1 MPLKSHPDSAT
12 LRRMMSRSGND
23 LIRFNVPSAVGREL
37 EYTQDA
43 IARGDLG
50 GGGYYAQRCEEF
62 LERMLGAPRVFLTTS
77 CTSAL
82 EIAALLCDLELG
94 DEVILPSFTFVSTAN
109 AFVLRG
115 AHPKFVDMRPDTLNI
130 DEDQI
135 ADAVSER
142 TKVIVPVHYG
152 GVAAQ
157 MDRILE
163 LAGKR
168 GLIVVE
174 DAAQALNATYKD
186 RYLGTLGQLGTFSFH
201 DTKNITSGE
210 GGALVINEPA
220 FIERAEILKD
230 KGTNLRAFM
239 KGQVDKY
246 TWVDVGSS
254 YAPSGILA
262 AFLLGQLERINK
274 ITRARQEISDFY
286 RLNLGPLRERGYVQ
300 LPHVPQDCGS
310 SYHLFYLLLES
321 SEMQHRMLEH
331 LRQDKIQAVFHY
343 VPLHSSPM
351 GKKFGYREG
360 MLPVTESISAR
371 LVRLPMHMSLTRGD
385 LRRITRSI

>member
-1 MPLKSHPDSAT
+1 MRNRP
-12 LRRMMSRSGND
+12 GND

-37 EYTQDA
+37 EYLQDA

-50 GGGYYAQRCEEF
+50 GGGYYNQRCEEF
-62 LERMLGAPRVFLTTS
+62 LERMLGAPRVLLTTS

-109 AFVLRG
+109 AFVMRG
-115 AHPKFVDMRPDTLNI
+115 AHPRFVDIRPDTLNI

-142 TKVIVPVHYG
+142 TKAIVPVHYG

-163 LAGKR
+163 LAGER

-174 DAAQALNATYKD
+174 DAAQALNATYND

-230 KGTNLRAFM
+230 KGTNRRAFM

-286 RLNLGPLRERGYVQ
+286 QLNLGPLQERGYVQ
-300 LPHVPQDCGS
+300 LPHVPQGCRT

-321 SEMQHRMLEH
+321 SEMQRRMLEH
-331 LRQDKIQAVFHY
+331 LRQEKIQAVFHY

-351 GKKFGYREG
+351 GQKFGYREG

-371 LVRLPMHMSLTRGD
+371 LVRLPMHMSLTSSQ
-385 LRRITRSI
+385 LRRITRSIYGFFGLPEPPA

>member
-1 MPLKSHPDSAT
+1 MCRDSCT
-12 LRRMMSRSGND
+12 RRRCRPGLRRADRVVRRRPSRP
-23 LIRFNVPSAVGREL
+23 R
-37 EYTQDA
+37 T
-43 IARGDLG
+43 
-50 GGGYYAQRCEEF
+50 
-62 LERMLGAPRVFLTTS
+62 GA
-77 CTSAL
+77 
-82 EIAALLCDLELG
+82 
-94 DEVILPSFTFVSTAN
+94 
-109 AFVLRG
+109 
-115 AHPKFVDMRPDTLNI
+115 
-130 DEDQI
+130 
-135 ADAVSER
+135 
-142 TKVIVPVHYG
+142 
-152 GVAAQ
+152 
-157 MDRILE
+157 
-163 LAGKR
+163 
-168 GLIVVE
+168 
-174 DAAQALNATYKD
+174 
-186 RYLGTLGQLGTFSFH
+186 
-201 DTKNITSGE
+201 
-210 GGALVINEPA
+210 PA

-300 LPHVPQDCGS
+300 LPHVPQDCRS

-321 SEMQHRMLEH
+321 SEMQRRMLEH
-331 LRQDKIQAVFHY
+331 LRQDKIQVVFHY

-371 LVRLPMHMSLTRGD
+371 LVRLPASGIEVCPRGFGVCQPLFQVARHQPLAGAGD
-385 LRRITRSI
+385 GFRPAAGTP

>member
-1 MPLKSHPDSAT
+1 MDS
-12 LRRMMSRSGND
+12 D
-23 LIRFNVPSAVGREL
+23 LIRFNIPSAVGREL
-37 EYTQDA
+37 EYTEDA

-50 GGGYYAQRCEEF
+50 GGGYYSQRCEEF
-62 LERMLGAPRVFLTTS
+62 LEHILGAPRVLLTTS

-82 EIAALLCDLELG
+82 EIAAILCDLERG

-109 AFVLRG
+109 AFVMRG
-115 AHPKFVDMRPDTLNI
+115 AYPKFVDVRPDTLNI

-152 GVAAQ
+152 GVAAR
-157 MDRILE
+157 MDPILE
-163 LAGKR
+163 MAGER

-186 RYLGTLGQLGTFSFH
+186 RYLGTLGQLGTLSFH

-230 KGTNLRAFM
+230 KGTNRRAFM

-254 YAPSGILA
+254 YAPSDILA
-262 AFLLGQLERINK
+262 AFLLGQLEQIGK
-274 ITRARQEISDFY
+274 ITRARQEIFEFY
-286 RLNLGPLRERGYVQ
+286 NMHLGPLQDRGNLQ
-300 LPHVPQDCGS
+300 LPRVPQDCRT
-310 SYHLFYLLLES
+310 SYHLFHLLLES
-321 SEMQHRMLEH
+321 SEQQSRLLSH
-331 LRQDKIQAVFHY
+331 LNRDGIQAVFHY

-351 GKKFGYREG
+351 GQKFGYQKG
-360 MLPVTESISAR
+360 MLPVTESVSSR
-371 LVRLPMHMSLTRGD
+371 LVRLPMHLNLARDD
-385 LRRITRSI
+385 LRRIVNSIYDFFGLPGPFA